1 MVPDTLCPELE
12 HFVEAA
18 EKLRT
23 VAWAN
28 QAASTMGDHAVALV
42 QVGAVLD
49 AITVAAVG
57 ALDASKEHKATG
69 DFTAADHLA
78 RRCRTRY
85 QSMIRLQKIAR
96 KLRTM
101 PHTQAAFTAG
111 AISLDHVETLANA
124 NTLKLAELFARD
136 EELLVGYARSR
147 TYQGFVTEVRW
158 WTAIVRPED
167 AEERAARQD
176 DERTLHLSESF
187 EGQGK
192 LDAWL
197 SRDGY
202 HEVHTE
208 LDRHYQRLLQEDW
221 AEARARLGDAATALD
236 LARTPGQRRHDALR
250 EMARA
255 SKAHAG
261 IGPEPS
267 VGTTIVCDH
276 DTYLTALA
284 RILAKLRGADPDQF
298 PYPLQRR
305 CEWANGDPA
314 TPEQAVWA
322 SIAGWFDVLAVDENG
337 IPLNYSDRRRFAAGR
352 QRDAAIIAFPTC
364 EDHGCDIRS
373 VHCQIDHLLAWIDGG
388 LTDIINLRPRCKG
401 HNLWKEH
408 VTARLRRRRRADR
421 QPEP

>member
-1 MVPDTLCPELE
+1 VILCPELE

-23 VAWAN
+23 VVWAN
-28 QAASTMGDHAVALV
+28 QPAAMLPDAAVALV
-42 QVGAVLD
+42 QTGSVIDAV
-49 AITVAAVG
+49 TVQAVG

-69 DFTAADHLA
+69 DFSPADLVA
-78 RRCRTRY
+78 RRCQTKY
-85 QSMIRLQKIAR
+85 DTAKRLQTAAR
-96 KLRTM
+96 RLRTM
-101 PHTQAAFTAG
+101 PHTAEAFAAG
-111 AISLDHVETLANA
+111 AITLDHVEVLIRA
-124 NTLKLAELFARD
+124 NTAKLAELFARD
-136 EELLVGYARSR
+136 EELLVGYSRDRSFD
-147 TYQGFVTEVRW
+147 GFRNEVRHW
-158 WTAIVRPED
+158 VAAVAPED
-167 AEERAARQD
+167 EESRAAEAEDQR
-176 DERTLHLSESF
+176 RVHLSESF
-187 EGQGK
+187 EGQGF
-192 LDAWL
+192 LDGLLTRNA
-197 SRDGY
+197 Y

-208 LDRHYQRLLQEDW
+208 LDRHCQRLLQEDW
-221 AEARARLGDAATALD
+221 AEARERLGDAATALD
-236 LARTPGQRRHDALR
+236 LARTPAQRRHDALI
-250 EMARA
+250 EMARS

-284 RILAKLRGADPDQF
+284 RILAKLRGSDPDQF

-322 SIAGWFDVLAVDENG
+322 SIAGWFDVLALDPDGV
-337 IPLNYSDRRRFAAGR
+337 PLNYSDRRRFATGR

-364 EDHGCDIRS
+364 EDHGCPIRS

-388 LTDIINLRPRCKG
+388 LTNIINLKPRCKG

-408 VTARLRRRRRADR
+408 VTARLRRRRRPDR
-421 QPEP
+421 QPGP

>member
-1 MVPDTLCPELE
+1 MGPESLCPELE
-12 HFVEAA
+12 HFIEAS

-23 VAWAN
+23 VVWAN
-28 QAASTMGDHAVALV
+28 QPASTLGDTAVALI
-42 QVGAVLD
+42 D
-49 AITVAAVG
+49 AGSVVDSITVEAVG

-78 RRCRTRY
+78 RRCRAKYPT
-85 QSMIRLQKIAR
+85 MVRLQRAAR
-96 KLRTM
+96 RLRTM
-101 PHTQAAFTAG
+101 PHTAEAFAAG
-111 AISLDHVETLANA
+111 AITLDHVDVLIRA
-124 NTLKLAELFARD
+124 NTSKLAELFARD
-136 EELLVGYARSR
+136 EELLVGYARTR
-147 TYQGFVTEVRW
+147 TFDGFAAEIRA
-158 WTAIVRPED
+158 WTAIVAPED

-176 DERTLHLSESF
+176 DERSLHLSETF

-192 LDAWL
+192 LDSWL
-197 SRDGY
+197 SRGGY
-202 HEVHTE
+202 HEVRTE
-208 LDRHYQRLLQEDW
+208 LDRHCQRLLEQDW
-221 AEARARLGDAATALD
+221 AEARERLGDAATALD
-236 LARTPGQRRHDALR
+236 LGRTPAQRRHDALI
-250 EMARA
+250 EMARS

-284 RILAKLRGADPDQF
+284 RILAKLRGSDPDQF

-322 SIAGWFDVLAVDENG
+322 SIAGWFDILALDPDGV
-337 IPLNYSDRRRFAAGR
+337 PLNYSDRRRFATGR

-388 LTDIINLRPRCKG
+388 LTNIINLKPRCKG

-408 VTARLRRRRRADR
+408 VTARLRRRRRPDR
-421 QPEP
+421 QPGP